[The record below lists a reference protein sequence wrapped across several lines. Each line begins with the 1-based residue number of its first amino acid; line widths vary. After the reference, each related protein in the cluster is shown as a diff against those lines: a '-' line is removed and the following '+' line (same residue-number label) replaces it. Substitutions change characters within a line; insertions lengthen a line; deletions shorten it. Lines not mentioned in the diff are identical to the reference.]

1 MSERINGKQG
11 AEILGISLRGF
22 YQAMHREQIHSTKDG
37 YLLSDVERLKYTRD
51 NKDMVKDNTEYPIV
65 YPELKTDGNK
75 TCRKC
80 LAPNKR
86 LFQGNMCA
94 DCVYELELA

>member
-1 MSERINGKQG
+1 MSERINGKQA
-11 AEILGISLRGF
+11 AEILDTNLKAFYSAAHRAGI
-22 YQAMHREQIHSTKDG
+22 ESTKDG
-37 YLLSDVERLKYTRD
+37 YLLSDVEQLKYNRD
-51 NKDMVKDNTEYPIV
+51 NKDMVKDNTQYPIV
-65 YPELKTDGNK
+65 YPELKTNGKK